1 MKVAANFERIKS
13 FAIVGIDYGNPAGIR
28 LADNQLTG
36 FCKQQHVLGW
46 ALQFEA
52 PSYDPVVWIEFA
64 DCVVSRIRNEECP
77 SLRIRNHIFG
87 DRSRSDCARYVAA
100 VEVYQRDGIKAGMRH
115 CRKAL
120 IYRNANM
127 VNNAGHF
134 GAAQY
139 FVAVGIDQ
147 GDQTRRGW
155 LSHCSAAV
163 MGFVIFLGNL
173 GGLGH
178 LIASG
183 FRKTAGHQNASF
195 RCACQPV
202 NIVKPF
208 YAARHLVIFVQ
219 MKNRSELSL
228 RNVDIGYCSAAS
240 H

>member
-1 MKVAANFERIKS
+1 
-13 FAIVGIDYGNPAGIR
+13 
-28 LADNQLTG
+28 
-36 FCKQQHVLGW
+36 
-46 ALQFEA
+46 
-52 PSYDPVVWIEFA
+52 
-64 DCVVSRIRNEECP
+64 
-77 SLRIRNHIFG
+77 
-87 DRSRSDCARYVAA
+87 
-100 VEVYQRDGIKAGMRH
+100 
-115 CRKAL
+115 
-120 IYRNANM
+120 
-127 VNNAGHF
+127 
-134 GAAQY
+134 
-139 FVAVGIDQ
+139 
-147 GDQTRRGW
+147 
-155 LSHCSAAV
+155 